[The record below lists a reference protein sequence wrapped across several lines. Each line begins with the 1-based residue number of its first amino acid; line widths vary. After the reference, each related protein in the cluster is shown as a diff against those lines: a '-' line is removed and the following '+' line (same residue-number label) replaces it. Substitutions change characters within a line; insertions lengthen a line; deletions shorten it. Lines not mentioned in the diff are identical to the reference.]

1 MKERERTNIPS
12 IYAQRLFIGPKYN
25 VATSIEEM
33 GSTKIYRRSK
43 HALKRVKVPN
53 LAQAAKLELLVAVKG
68 RERPNISS
76 QRLFIDHKTMYLL
89 HC

>member
-1 MKERERTNIPS
+1 M
-12 IYAQRLFIGPKYN
+12 GPKYN

-33 GSTKIYRRSK
+33 ESTKIYRRSK

-53 LAQAAKLELLVAVKG
+53 LAQVAKLELLVAVKG
-68 RERPNISS
+68 RERPNISAISS
-76 QRLFIDHKTMYLL
+76 QRLFMDHKTMFLL